1 MSGDQGLNDT
11 EIIFYHEEMTEAKKI
26 VLKSRGIKLAYLDK
40 NIEDVTDSVLDWE
53 DFWKNEDTY

>member
-1 MSGDQGLNDT
+1 MSGDQGLFDS

-40 NIEDVTDSVLDWE
+40 NIKDVTDSITDWE
-53 DFWKNEDTY
+53 DFWKNENTN